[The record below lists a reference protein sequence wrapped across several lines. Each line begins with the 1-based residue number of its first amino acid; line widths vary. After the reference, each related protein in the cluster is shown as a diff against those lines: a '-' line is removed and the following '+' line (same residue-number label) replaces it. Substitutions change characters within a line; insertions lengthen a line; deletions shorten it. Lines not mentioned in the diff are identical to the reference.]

1 MRKRVD
7 RQGFTLIE
15 LLVVVAIIALLI
27 SILLPSLQRARQQ
40 AQKAACLSNQ
50 KNILTGMHQYASQY
64 QILVPMHW
72 SQAAQNMS
80 DPELLMTAMWY
91 TWGGC
96 GTTKT
101 QFNTGS
107 SSIWINETTP
117 HAGNPKLNWGT
128 LQRPLSKFMYP
139 EVDDTTHD
147 LPIFRCPGDSGF
159 AGDGPGSQY
168 WDDLPEDAKDIPM
181 YDQLGCSYRGSF
193 YGLFSSTRLH
203 LGIFGQ
209 PRDKLQSASRVI
221 LGGDPRWFNMIG
233 TDDSED
239 AELVE
244 ALGWHGEPMQ
254 DNMMFADG
262 SARSTRAYSADD
274 PLYKPKPEDEGEWG
288 ISAGDSDFIS
298 RGPNYQLDCYPAPG
312 ASMGG
317 PFPANHSK
325 GWPGAGATV
334 HYYTAEL
341 P

>member
-50 KNILTGMHQYASQY
+50 KNMLTGMHQYSNQY

-80 DPELLMTAMWY
+80 DNEMLMTAMWY

-96 GTTKT
+96 GTTRSPFFT
-101 QFNTGS
+101 PTNPNG
-107 SSIWINETTP
+107 IWINETTT
-117 HAGNPKLNWGT
+117 HTNTKLNWGT

-147 LPIFRCPGDSGF
+147 LPIFRCPGDIGF
-159 AGDGPGSQY
+159 DQNKL
-168 WDDLPEDAKDIPM
+168 WDDIPQEAQDIPM
-181 YDQLGCSYRGSF
+181 YDQLGCSYRASF

-209 PRDKLQSASRVI
+209 PRDKLQNASRVV

-233 TDDSED
+233 TDETED
-239 AELVE
+239 ADLVE
-244 ALGWHGEPMQ
+244 APGWHGEPRQ

-262 SARSTRAYSADD
+262 SARSTKAYSADD
-274 PLYKPKPEDEGEWG
+274 PLYKPRPEDEGEWG
-288 ISAGDSDFIS
+288 IAPGDSDFIS

-317 PFPANHSK
+317 PFPTNHSK

-334 HYYTAEL
+334 HFYTAEL